1 MLPTLLD
8 RILPEIGSRSGG
20 RARGRGP
27 GAARR
32 RCRPR
37 RSATARRLPVPR
49 LRSPL
54 SRAATLRGLKHLLH
68 PPRRRRTPP
77 LLRGGDHTGR
87 TAHRSDTLAESAIT
101 WCPRK
106 RVNSIGRMPSW
117 HQQINA
123 VWLELALIAAELLA
137 LTQSM
142 LLTGEPDLAWA
153 GGPRRCATGCY
164 TSPPGSPAANARCS
178 CGWPS
183 TGPGRSPSPKRS
195 PGYGSSRS
203 RPDPAGTPSR
213 PPHQHHED
221 HGVDCR

>member
-1 MLPTLLD
+1 
-8 RILPEIGSRSGG
+8 
-20 RARGRGP
+20 
-27 GAARR
+27 
-32 RCRPR
+32 
-37 RSATARRLPVPR
+37 
-49 LRSPL
+49 
-54 SRAATLRGLKHLLH
+54 
-68 PPRRRRTPP
+68 
-77 LLRGGDHTGR
+77 
-87 TAHRSDTLAESAIT
+87 
-101 WCPRK
+101 
-106 RVNSIGRMPSW
+106 MPSW

-142 LLTGEPDLAWA
+142 LLTGEPDLARA

-221 HGVDCR
+221 HGDTGPGAGTSPCPPPGTTRIPTRQDQLHPQEGLAEKPLLISEGTGRAGQAAGASSSSSKEGTRVRVPTQENDGNVHAWNHQQGWAALAMARHLRRTRVSKNRPVS